1 MSLIDKEQ
9 FINEMN
15 TRAEEEALDFR
26 DIRNMVEFTPT
37 VKAVSLDK
45 VKQAREEIEDN
56 LFVAYGEYDNPQ
68 SYYTVVEVKDVLK
81 ILDKLIESEGN
92 ND

>member
-26 DIRNMVEFTPT
+26 DIRDMVEFAPT
-37 VKAVSLDK
+37 VKAVPLDK
-45 VKQAREEIEDN
+45 VKEARDELYEVAHADADALDTVIDLEDA
-56 LFVAYGEYDNPQ
+56 FAIMDR
-68 SYYTVVEVKDVLK
+68 
-81 ILDKLIESEGN
+81 LIESE
-92 ND
+92 DK

>member
-26 DIRNMVEFTPT
+26 DIRDMVEFAPT
-37 VKAVSLDK
+37 VKAVPLDK
-45 VKQAREEIEDN
+45 VKKACEEIQKLRGCSCSCSDGIIDDVED
-56 LFVAYGEYDNPQ
+56 
-68 SYYTVVEVKDVLK
+68 
-81 ILDKLIESEGN
+81 ILGKLIESE
-92 ND
+92 DK